1 MGVVP
6 RGVKQIKNL
15 RQNSQTVNPQRTTI
29 HEKLMALMTGEASSS
44 NKYLRRIITDSDN
57 FCVVLFT
64 DDMIDFI
71 LKRCISQQGNSPVSP
86 IHVDTTYR
94 LTNMWAL
101 VCTMRATDFV
111 GEPLVVGPI
120 LLTKRQ
126 RSRDFQALWDQLISC
141 EKSLQTSRLLFITDG
156 DDALVQSISNCF
168 PYSKLF
174 RCRLH
179 LYGNVERKLKDYNI
193 PATRIMFDVKNMFK
207 YHSSD
212 YHQKLCQVYQD
223 WSTYAKSNGYSSN
236 SIDGFLRYFRRSV
249 EPVIHA
255 NLDEQV
261 ELAGLCSNVSNNPAE
276 STNAMLKRWCKG
288 SHDIDVVCLDLK
300 EGVMALFAELDKGF
314 RGISQKFISEAGQE
328 PSQKRGNLF
337 AMLDERD
344 EEQGFALSDTTPN
357 AHEVE
362 HACSSE
368 ICASNLL
375 NDHHNSAVP
384 PQLNTVQRC
393 SPSPSDQLESC
404 EDDNYEYRYSQQHEE
419 QVQHSQRSESTASIE
434 VSSAT
439 ENLL

>member
-1 MGVVP
+1 MERPIASAENMGVVP

-141 EKSLQTSRLLFITDG
+141 ELSLQTSRLLFITDG

-193 PATRIMFDVKNMFK
+193 PATLIIFDVKNMFK
-207 YHSSD
+207 YHFSD
-212 YHQKLCQVYQD
+212 YHQKLCQNRMGIALTVYMD
-223 WSTYAKSNGYSSN
+223 SYNTS
-236 SIDGFLRYFRRSV
+236 
-249 EPVIHA
+249 
-255 NLDEQV
+255 
-261 ELAGLCSNVSNNPAE
+261 
-276 STNAMLKRWCKG
+276 
-288 SHDIDVVCLDLK
+288 
-300 EGVMALFAELDKGF
+300 GV
-314 RGISQKFISEAGQE
+314 
-328 PSQKRGNLF
+328 
-337 AMLDERD
+337 
-344 EEQGFALSDTTPN
+344 ALS
-357 AHEVE
+357 
-362 HACSSE
+362 
-368 ICASNLL
+368 
-375 NDHHNSAVP
+375 
-384 PQLNTVQRC
+384 QLIM
-393 SPSPSDQLESC
+393 P
-404 EDDNYEYRYSQQHEE
+404 
-419 QVQHSQRSESTASIE
+419 I
-434 VSSAT
+434 
-439 ENLL
+439 